1 MSGAPHVGSM
11 ASHSLMSTQ
20 ADSITF
26 GERVLENE
34 DLRVQLCVSWRRN
47 PELVYDIEEDAI
59 IQSWTDAPEQNP
71 PNVLHVR
78 IIRAKEVKAMDWA
91 LLSTPKSDPVCRLT
105 LNDQTHS
112 TKVVRSSV
120 NPVWDQ
126 SFVFNCHKASDMLE
140 LLVQDEDRFLL
151 GAVKSHDFIGKV
163 QIRIGEL
170 RRGPQRV
177 WYELQAKDKASMM
190 SKFAGDLNICERG
203 LVEVFLDWTFDPS
216 RPADGYF
223 EAPRPV
229 VVEAPTKKPSSRL
242 VSKPTEADFK
252 LGKQSVFQVASLR
265 GVPNRLEVVVVRAE
279 ITADPEDLKAYQG
292 ASRDAYCR
300 LSAGEERLLAPSE
313 PGAKRQ
319 KTFVI
324 TGDVWQSETI
334 KRSLTPSWN
343 EEASLQLDS
352 SPKAALKVQVYDDTC
367 AANDEDDQLIGS
379 SSILLKDL
387 LGVAKDGLDYVETW
401 VSLKSPRLPVKEVD
415 AEEAVTAPEASSP
428 PTKRKAPVRRKKKR
442 PALHV
447 LTSGLVVT
455 KRRAKQ
461 LNHAPFS
468 ASHPADASVVKSPG
482 NLARDIAKAKVK
494 AVSPM
499 LKRLKAA
506 RVAASP
512 KSSFDRGS
520 KVAFSEEPA
529 SVKAAESPQ
538 KQRDEVLTRRPFVFN
553 LDVLSTPSPRR
564 IAATQAITN
573 DKKLRKTGNKVIAV
587 NRLKPETGDGRVL
600 LQLKWVFD
608 PRLNPR
614 EMGLDEEAEWAKRLG
629 VSGEPPTGKEAML
642 RRKALASQ
650 APPNALHI
658 TVVRAARVRAPPSLA
673 KEGGFTLLAEVRV
686 AHRLFLTT
694 DTVSASGGSRPDE
707 AAEVVWKA
715 KGRKQIREREISP
728 KATLEIAI
736 LAVDKKGEK
745 HVVGKSVVR
754 IAQYRDGYP
763 RRAWL
768 KLGERATGQVDSWRG
783 AVDVFIVWAHEDN
796 EAWDAERQQVRA
808 KEAAKAWREANVE
821 DRSHITS
828 ALSLLEDS
836 IKTLERPAKKAALRI
851 STESVAEELFDDA
864 SHATT
869 HTYLPDGLP
878 VALTEV

>member
-1 MSGAPHVGSM
+1 M
-11 ASHSLMSTQ
+11 
-20 ADSITF
+20 
-26 GERVLENE
+26 
-34 DLRVQLCVSWRRN
+34 
-47 PELVYDIEEDAI
+47 
-59 IQSWTDAPEQNP
+59 
-71 PNVLHVR
+71 
-78 IIRAKEVKAMDWA
+78 
-91 LLSTPKSDPVCRLT
+91 
-105 LNDQTHS
+105 
-112 TKVVRSSV
+112 
-120 NPVWDQ
+120 
-126 SFVFNCHKASDMLE
+126 
-140 LLVQDEDRFLL
+140 
-151 GAVKSHDFIGKV
+151 
-163 QIRIGEL
+163 
-170 RRGPQRV
+170 
-177 WYELQAKDKASMM
+177 
-190 SKFAGDLNICERG
+190 
-203 LVEVFLDWTFDPS
+203 
-216 RPADGYF
+216 
-223 EAPRPV
+223 
-229 VVEAPTKKPSSRL
+229 
-242 VSKPTEADFK
+242 
-252 LGKQSVFQVASLR
+252 
-265 GVPNRLEVVVVRAE
+265 
-279 ITADPEDLKAYQG
+279 
-292 ASRDAYCR
+292 
-300 LSAGEERLLAPSE
+300 LAPSE

-319 KTFVI
+319 KTFVL

-343 EEASLQLDS
+343 EDASLQLDS

-367 AANDEDDQLIGS
+367 AANDEQDQLIGS
-379 SSILLKDL
+379 YTILLKDL
-387 LGVAKDGLDYVETW
+387 LGAAKDGLDYVETW
-401 VSLKSPRLPVKEVD
+401 VSLKSPDTKKAWKAVD
-415 AEEAVTAPEASSP
+415 AEPEAPAAPDALELLEGAEPEASSP
-428 PTKRKAPVRRKKKR
+428 QRKKTPVRRKKKR

-468 ASHPADASVVKSPG
+468 ASHPADSVQAKSPG

-529 SVKAAESPQ
+529 SVNASAGG
-538 KQRDEVLTRRPFVFN
+538 
-553 LDVLSTPSPRR
+553 
-564 IAATQAITN
+564 AATGDDGSGARTGG
-573 DKKLRKTGNKVIAV
+573 DGGGGAGGGKLQKTGNKVVAA
-587 NRLKPETGDGRVL
+587 NRLAAKPGIGDGRVL

-783 AVDVFIVWAHEDN
+783 AVDVFVVWAHEDN

-808 KEAAKAWREANVE
+808 KEAAKAWRDANVE

-836 IKTLERPAKKAALRI
+836 IKTLERPAKQAKRRI

-869 HTYLPDGLP
+869 HTYLPGGLP
-878 VALTEV
+878 VAVSEV

>member
-1 MSGAPHVGSM
+1 
-11 ASHSLMSTQ
+11 LISTQ
-20 ADSITF
+20 AEAITF
-26 GERVLENE
+26 GERVLQND
-34 DLRVQLCVSWRRN
+34 DLRVQLCVSWRHN
-47 PELVYDIEEDAI
+47 PELLYGIEEDAI

-71 PNVLHVR
+71 PNCLAVR

-105 LNDQTHS
+105 LGDQQQS
-112 TKVVRSSV
+112 TKVIRSTI

-163 QIRIGEL
+163 QMRIGEL
-170 RRGPQRV
+170 KRGPHRR
-177 WYELQAKDKASMM
+177 WFELQAKDKGGVM
-190 SKFAGDLNICERG
+190 SKLAGDLNICERG
-203 LVEVFLDWTFDPS
+203 LVEVFLDWKFDPS
-216 RPADGYF
+216 RSADGDGYF
-223 EAPRPV
+223 ERPV
-229 VVEAPTKKPSSRL
+229 VVEAPKKKPSSRL

-300 LSAGEERLLAPSE
+300 LSAGEERLLPPTE

-324 TGDVWQSETI
+324 TGDVWQSETV

-343 EEASLQLDS
+343 EDASLQLDS

-367 AANDEDDQLIGS
+367 AANDEEDDLVGA

-387 LGVAKDGLDYVETW
+387 LGAAKDGLDYVETW
-401 VSLKSPRLPVKEVD
+401 VALKAPSTKVTKAVD
-415 AEEAVTAPEASSP
+415 AEPEAPAAPDALELLEGTEPEASSP
-428 PTKRKAPVRRKKKR
+428 QRKKKTPVRRKKKR

-455 KRRAKQ
+455 KRRAKK

-520 KVAFSEEPA
+520 RVAFSEPVGATGGAA
-529 SVKAAESPQ
+529 SAAAGGGEAANGGGGAASPKATPAAE
-538 KQRDEVLTRRPFVFN
+538 
-553 LDVLSTPSPRR
+553 
-564 IAATQAITN
+564 
-573 DKKLRKTGNKVIAV
+573 KKLQKTGNKVIAV
-587 NRLKPETGDGRVL
+587 NRLAEKPGDGRVL
-600 LQLKWVFD
+600 LQLKWTFD

-707 AAEVVWKA
+707 AQEVVWKA

-783 AVDVFIVWAHEDN
+783 AVDVFVVWAHEDN

-808 KEAAKAWREANVE
+808 KEAAKAWREANLE

-836 IKTLERPAKKAALRI
+836 IKTLDRPAKQAKLRI

>member
-1 MSGAPHVGSM
+1 
-11 ASHSLMSTQ
+11 
-20 ADSITF
+20 
-26 GERVLENE
+26 
-34 DLRVQLCVSWRRN
+34 
-47 PELVYDIEEDAI
+47 
-59 IQSWTDAPEQNP
+59 
-71 PNVLHVR
+71 
-78 IIRAKEVKAMDWA
+78 
-91 LLSTPKSDPVCRLT
+91 
-105 LNDQTHS
+105 
-112 TKVVRSSV
+112 
-120 NPVWDQ
+120 
-126 SFVFNCHKASDMLE
+126 
-140 LLVQDEDRFLL
+140 
-151 GAVKSHDFIGKV
+151 
-163 QIRIGEL
+163 
-170 RRGPQRV
+170 
-177 WYELQAKDKASMM
+177 
-190 SKFAGDLNICERG
+190 
-203 LVEVFLDWTFDPS
+203 
-216 RPADGYF
+216 
-223 EAPRPV
+223 
-229 VVEAPTKKPSSRL
+229 
-242 VSKPTEADFK
+242 
-252 LGKQSVFQVASLR
+252 
-265 GVPNRLEVVVVRAE
+265 
-279 ITADPEDLKAYQG
+279 
-292 ASRDAYCR
+292 
-300 LSAGEERLLAPSE
+300 
-313 PGAKRQ
+313 
-319 KTFVI
+319 
-324 TGDVWQSETI
+324 
-334 KRSLTPSWN
+334 
-343 EEASLQLDS
+343 
-352 SPKAALKVQVYDDTC
+352 
-367 AANDEDDQLIGS
+367 
-379 SSILLKDL
+379 
-387 LGVAKDGLDYVETW
+387 
-401 VSLKSPRLPVKEVD
+401 
-415 AEEAVTAPEASSP
+415 
-428 PTKRKAPVRRKKKR
+428 
-442 PALHV
+442 
-447 LTSGLVVT
+447 VVT
-455 KRRAKQ
+455 KRRAKK

-468 ASHPADASVVKSPG
+468 ASHPADEMKAKGPG

-520 KVAFSEEPA
+520 RVAFSEQTSTGGGA
-529 SVKAAESPQ
+529 GGSGSGSGAAGATGGSGAAPTTEESP
-538 KQRDEVLTRRPFVFN
+538 
-553 LDVLSTPSPRR
+553 
-564 IAATQAITN
+564 
-573 DKKLRKTGNKVIAV
+573 KKLQKTGNKVIAV
-587 NRLKPETGDGRVL
+587 NRLAEKPGDGRVL
-600 LQLKWVFD
+600 LQLKWTFD

-658 TVVRAARVRAPPSLA
+658 TVVRAARVRAPPQLA

-707 AAEVVWKA
+707 AQEVVWKA

-783 AVDVFIVWAHEDN
+783 AVDVFVVWAHEDN

-808 KEAAKAWREANVE
+808 KEAAKAWRDANLE

-836 IKTLERPAKKAALRI
+836 IKTLDRPAQKAKLRI

-878 VALTEV
+878 VALTDV